1 MNKSLHEKVRLPSNN
16 NPRLSIKN
24 AQVVEVTFLVV
35 DTDLPQASV

>member
-1 MNKSLHEKVRLPSNN
+1 MNKGLNEKVRLPSNN